1 MAKVADVFGRLEA
14 FSFSILLFVIGYI
27 QQATASNISTYAAAQ
42 IFYSAGSTGLQ
53 VLQQIFIADT
63 SDLTNRAFWSSLP
76 NTPFLVTV
84 WIGPIIGHAIY
95 QAGGWR
101 TGYWI
106 WALILPA
113 TFVPLFISLFLNNMK
128 AKRKGL
134 TAPSPWKGIGF
145 LQILKNIWFELDV
158 GGIIFLT
165 AGFTLILIPLT
176 IASKSSHEWDSASI
190 ITMLIV
196 GFVCFLIFP
205 FWEGTKN
212 LAPQPLIP
220 MDLLKSRNFCAGCG
234 VGFFYNSRLIY
245 QDHMCKL
252 TTSSGLLSLHTT
264 ILLFVSTRRAK

>member
-1 MAKVADVFGRLEA
+1 MAKFADVFGRLEA
-14 FSFSILLFVIGYI
+14 FSFSILLFVICYI

-84 WIGPIIGHAIY
+84 WGGPIIGHAIY
-95 QAGGWR
+95 QATGWR

-106 WALILPA
+106 WAIIQPV
-113 TFVPLFISLFLNNMK
+113 TFIPLFISLSLNNLK
-128 AKRKGL
+128 AKKKGL

-145 LQILKNIWFELDV
+145 LKILKNIWFELDV

-165 AGFTLILIPLT
+165 AGFSLILIPLT
-176 IASKSSHEWDSASI
+176 IASKASHGWDNASI
-190 ITMLIV
+190 IIMFIV
-196 GFVCFLIFP
+196 GFVCFLVFP
-205 FWEGTKN
+205 FWEGIKK

-220 MDLLKSRNFCAGCG
+220 MNLLNSRNFCAGCG
-234 VGFFYNSRLIY
+234 IGFFYNSRLIY
-245 QDHMCKL
+245 KDLIRRL
-252 TTSSGLLSLHTT
+252 TTSSGLLPLHPT
-264 ILLFVSTRRAK
+264 ILLFVSTCRTK